1 MLNDNGFISYVK
13 TICKVERRL
22 KLKKR
27 NRLNRFIF
35 LLLVL
40 SLIGVFYASFK
51 DFFIESSAQFEL
63 ALKADAD
70 KMYQKAEKYYLLASK
85 SETGDLKKLSF
96 YYLGMLYKKKDAG
109 VLKNYQKASKY
120 LEKSANLG
128 LKQAQYE
135 LALLYHAGDKIPE
148 NMEKAISYMKLAVDQ
163 QYAPAEYVW
172 AVWIERGYIGKASL
186 QASLIYYEKAAHQ
199 GYMPAMKGLAL
210 LYQLGSSDIQKDP
223 QKAQYWYEQ
232 ILKQN

>member
-1 MLNDNGFISYVK
+1 M
-13 TICKVERRL
+13 ERRL

-27 NRLNRFIF
+27 NQLNRFIF
-35 LLLVL
+35 LLLAL
-40 SLIGVFYASFK
+40 YFIGVFYASFN
-51 DFFIESSAQFEL
+51 DFFIEKSAQFEL

-70 KMYQKAEKYYLLASK
+70 KQCQKAEKYYLLASK
-85 SETGDLKKLSF
+85 SETGELKRLSF
-96 YYLGMLYKKKDAG
+96 YYLGMLYKKKEAG
-109 VLKNYQKASKY
+109 VLKNYQKSARY

-148 NMEKAISYMKLAVDQ
+148 NMEKAISYMQLSVEQ

-172 AVWIERGYIGKASL
+172 AVWIERGYIGKVSPQDSL
-186 QASLIYYEKAAHQ
+186 SYYEKAAYQ

-210 LYQLGSSDIQKDP
+210 LYQLGTNDVQKDP
-223 QKAQYWYEQ
+223 KKAQYWYEQ

>member
-1 MLNDNGFISYVK
+1 M
-13 TICKVERRL
+13 ERRL

-27 NRLNRFIF
+27 NQLNRFIF
-35 LLLVL
+35 LLLAL
-40 SLIGVFYASFK
+40 SFIGVFYASFK
-51 DFFIESSAQFEL
+51 DFFIEPSAQFEL

-70 KMYQKAEKYYLLASK
+70 KQYQKAEKYYLLASK
-85 SETGDLKKLSF
+85 SETGELKRLSF
-96 YYLGMLYKKKDAG
+96 YYLGMLYKKKEAG
-109 VLKNYQKASKY
+109 VLKNYQKSARY

-148 NMEKAISYMKLAVDQ
+148 NMEKAISYMQLSVEQ

-172 AVWIERGYIGKASL
+172 AVWIERGYIGKVSPQDSL
-186 QASLIYYEKAAHQ
+186 SYYEKAAYQ

-210 LYQLGSSDIQKDP
+210 LYQLGTNDVQKDP
-223 QKAQYWYEQ
+223 KKAQYWYEQ

>member
-1 MLNDNGFISYVK
+1 M
-13 TICKVERRL
+13 ERRL

-27 NRLNRFIF
+27 NQLNRFIF

-40 SLIGVFYASFK
+40 SFIGVFYASFK
-51 DFFIESSAQFEL
+51 DFFIEPSAQFEL

-85 SETGDLKKLSF
+85 SETGELKRLSF
-96 YYLGMLYKKKDAG
+96 YYLGMLYKKKDSG
-109 VLKNYQKASKY
+109 VLKNYQKSETY
-120 LEKSANLG
+120 LKKAADLD

-148 NMEKAISYMKLAVDQ
+148 NMEKALSYMKMAVEK

-172 AVWIERGYIGKASL
+172 AVWIERGYMGKVSAQESL
-186 QASLIYYEKAAHQ
+186 SYYEKAAHQ
-199 GYMPAMKGLAL
+199 GYMPAIKGLAL
-210 LYQLGSSDIQKDP
+210 IYQLGSSDIKQDP
-223 QKAQYWYEQ
+223 KKAQYWYER